1 MHEMLVSLRALMHCG
16 SSPGGSDRA
25 KSRRRQSAQSLTE
38 FAMILPLLTLIL
50 LGVVDFGRVFYY
62 WTSIANGAREGA
74 RYGST
79 HPTQITTTCKADPN
93 NLKFRVKQEA
103 GTTMTITDANIK
115 VYWVDATTG
124 FPTDAANC
132 SPLPADR
139 RVFQNPNSVRVDVFY
154 DFSAITPIISQF
166 WGGGNLRIGSSAAM
180 VIE

>member
-1 MHEMLVSLRALMHCG
+1 MFVSLRALLHHG
-16 SSPGGSDRA
+16 PSSDGSDRGRR
-25 KSRRRQSAQSLTE
+25 RRRQSAQSLTE

-62 WTSIANGAREGA
+62 WTSIANAAREGA

-79 HPTQITTTCKADPN
+79 HPTQVTTACKPDPN
-93 NLKFRVKQEA
+93 NLKYRVKQEA
-103 GTTMTITDANIK
+103 GTTMTITDTNIK

-124 FPTDAANC
+124 VTTDAANC

-139 RVFQNPNSVRVDVFY
+139 RIYQNPNSVRVDVYY
-154 DFSAITPIISQF
+154 DFNAITPLISNF
-166 WGGGNLRIGSSAAM
+166 WGGGNLRIASSAAM